1 MPILT
6 KRERQD
12 AKLALADNDR
22 RARNLIEPGRYIDV
36 SADATQLPTRYAV
49 GDNTNLVINPNI
61 SGLLP
66 GRPWNSTTSVYAIL
80 AFEPKLVFDFTG
92 NVFKTGGGIS
102 TFSNSITHARA
113 GNATMTDADGLLKWA
128 PHNLLIR
135 SEETNVWGQ
144 TGAGGVVVD
153 NAVAP
158 DGTTTAATFTI
169 GSTNFHRYIRSFGT
183 YTTGDKITYSF
194 WVRSDTVTTL
204 PFGINGGANQANNTI
219 FGSLTVTSTWQLV
232 EFEFTVLG
240 DDNSLYYI
248 IGKQPH
254 NPVNCQLGDVEI
266 WHPHAYRSSL
276 GGMANN
282 PAQSTGFETYAPT
295 TSSPVYLPRVG
306 HHIYNGSAWVNEGI
320 LHESEARTNVCT
332 YSNDFGNLA
341 YQKWLPANM
350 TVTPNSAISPDGTT
364 NATKFD
370 MASGGYTRKLSGHA
384 PTAGQTYTFSVWIKA
399 GTVSEVKTAMLFS
412 GGGLGYTELTHTL
425 TNEWQR
431 FSITKTVPSGTQD
444 QVRAR
449 IIATQAGTIF
459 VYGAQM
465 EEGATPSSYI
475 STDSVA
481 VTRAAET
488 LTVPAANLPY
498 PTTPDVIGPELV
510 TNGTFATDISGWTSY
525 NSVISWDAGL
535 LKVNDSA
542 NAGAGSQA
550 YQVVTLEV
558 GKRYRL
564 TGSYEN
570 STASRLWIDN
580 SSSNVNPNGPTA
592 DFIQVFLPA
601 TTPSVDFAHT
611 FVATATTTSIALE
624 VDLFGTAYFDN
635 ISVKEVNP
643 LALSIQIDGK
653 MTYADNGATASSSNN
668 MGEVTFVKWQETNT
682 KFIGVVLNTLTSRV
696 GQVSVRQRNAINGF
710 DEVASAVDAYSPDVN
725 VPFNLAGR
733 YGSTFINA
741 AHEGT
746 LLTANTTPTILP
758 DLSST
763 DLDLG
768 STFMGTIGEF
778 RMWSDDLT
786 DAGIVEA
793 TEPSTEP
800 SLQLTFDGSSTS
812 SFKVL
817 DWSE

>member
-144 TGAGGVVVD
+144 TGAGSIVVD

-204 PFGINGGANQANNTI
+204 PVGINGGANQANNTI

-240 DDNSLYYI
+240 DDNSIYYI

-276 GGMANN
+276 GGMVNN
-282 PAQSTGFETYAPT
+282 PSQPTGFETYVPT

-320 LHESEARTNVCT
+320 LHESEARTNLAT
-332 YSNDFGNLA
+332 HSNDFGNLA
-341 YQKWLPANM
+341 YQLWIHSGV
-350 TVTPNSAISPDGTT
+350 TFTPNSAISPDGTT
-364 NATKFD
+364 NATKLD
-370 MASGGYTRKLSGHA
+370 MASNGFSRKLTGHD
-384 PTAGQTYTFSVWIKA
+384 PTVGQTYTFSVWIKA
-399 GTVSEVKTAMLFS
+399 GTASEVKTAILFNGS
-412 GGGLGYTELTHTL
+412 GLGYTQLTHTL

-431 FSITKTVPSGTQD
+431 FTVTKTVPSGTTPD

-488 LTVPAANLPY
+488 LTVPAANLPW
-498 PTTPDVIGPELV
+498 PTPVEVTGTELV
-510 TNGTFATDISGWTSY
+510 TNVGNPFTDTTGWSNFSNSPLTVSGGNLLGTPTTTATSRMDTPIP
-525 NSVISWDAGL
+525 VVAG
-535 LKVNDSA
+535 KFYQVTA
-542 NAGAGSQA
+542 NAIQYSGAGPTFG
-550 YQVVTLEV
+550 V
-558 GKRYRL
+558 L
-564 TGSYEN
+564 TTRNGN
-570 STASRLWIDN
+570 IAAGSTATGVVGTN
-580 SSSNVNPNGPTA
+580 TK
-592 DFIQVFLPA
+592 
-601 TTPSVDFAHT
+601 T
-611 FVATATTTSIALE
+611 FTATATTNYYVT
-624 VDLFGTAYFDN
+624 FGSNVSVVGVSD
-635 ISVKEVNP
+635 IISSVSVKEINP
-643 LALSIQIDGK
+643 LSVSIQIDGK
-653 MTYADNGATASSSNN
+653 ITYADQDEFAAHQFMRWRASSSDFISIV
-668 MGEVTFVKWQETNT
+668 GGTNT
-682 KFIGVVLNTLTSRV
+682 GDGLRVLFQQESGNVNDTIPTGVVYNEGTL
-696 GQVSVRQRNAINGF
+696 
-710 DEVASAVDAYSPDVN
+710 
-725 VPFNLAGR
+725 VPFNLSSR
-733 YGSTFINA
+733 HGSTFVNGA
-741 AHEGT
+741 VDGT
-746 LLTANTTPTILP
+746 ALTADTTPVALP
-758 DLSST
+758 DLSTT
-763 DLDLG
+763 DLNLG
-768 STFMGTIGEF
+768 YDFMGTIGQF
-778 RMWSDDLT
+778 RMWSEDLT
-786 DAGIVEA
+786 DVGIVEA

-800 SLQLTFDGSSTS
+800 SLQLTFDGSSTN
-812 SFKVL
+812 SFTVL